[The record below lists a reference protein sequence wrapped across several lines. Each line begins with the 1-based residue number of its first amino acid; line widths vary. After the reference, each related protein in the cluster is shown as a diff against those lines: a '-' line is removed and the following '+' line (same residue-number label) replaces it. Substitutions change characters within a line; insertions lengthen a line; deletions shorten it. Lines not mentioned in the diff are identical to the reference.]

1 MLSQNKTEPKETK
14 IMDEGAAFNE
24 KWTDEY
30 FFVETNNMAL
40 CLICKEIM
48 SVFKDY
54 NLKRC
59 YLQKHA
65 AKFNVYQGML
75 HKERS
80 GTEKGLIST
89 KYFLKSENTNGL
101 CYRS

>member
-24 KWTDEY
+24 KWTDVY

-48 SVFKDY
+48 SVFNYYTWKIY
-54 NLKRC
+54 YTQN
-59 YLQKHA
+59 HA
-65 AKFNVYQGML
+65 AKFDA
-75 HKERS
+75 
-80 GTEKGLIST
+80 
-89 KYFLKSENTNGL
+89 
-101 CYRS
+101 

>member
-54 NLKRC
+54 NLKRH
-59 YLQKHA
+59 YMQKHA
-65 AKFNVYQGML
+65 AKFGSYRGVL
-75 HKERS
+75 CKDKIVKLK
-80 GTEKGLIST
+80 KGLSSQQNL
-89 KYFLKSENTNGL
+89 F
-101 CYRS
+101 

>member
-1 MLSQNKTEPKETK
+1 MKE
-14 IMDEGAAFNE
+14 AFNE
-24 KWTDEY
+24 NWTDEY

-59 YLQKHA
+59 VQKHA
-65 AKFNVYQGML
+65 TKLNAYQGML
-75 HKERS
+75 RKDKITLLKRS
-80 GTEKGLIST
+80 LS
-89 KYFLKSENTNGL
+89 SQ
-101 CYRS
+101 